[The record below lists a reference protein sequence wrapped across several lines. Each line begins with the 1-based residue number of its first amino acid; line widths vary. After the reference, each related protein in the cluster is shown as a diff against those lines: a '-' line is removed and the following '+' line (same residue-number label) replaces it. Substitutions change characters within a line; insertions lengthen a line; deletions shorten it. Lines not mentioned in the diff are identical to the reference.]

1 VDRESVVDLK
11 DLKGLAA
18 RGGRRTGESERLDGF
33 LAGLA
38 DPGLITSLRRD
49 DHLRRRWLLAA
60 AALVLGLAL
69 GAGGAWWL
77 AGRPVRL
84 SSPEPARLLAVQ
96 GLAFAKAKEIPQAWA
111 DLRVAT
117 EMAPHLADAWAA
129 MGLALFYGG
138 QMEGAE
144 RAFRHCVEIDPADP
158 RGFQGLGDVAFA
170 TGDDDK
176 AEEYWL
182 RGDARRSLAR
192 LRLLR
197 GRFAEA
203 APLIRELALK
213 TPDPVYTPP
222 MVAALRAGR
231 LSPVLRWRL
240 GPGFAGSRSPE
251 TARGWRLYFAQQYGE
266 AVGVFSRVLAG
277 QPRDGSARIG
287 RGWCRLK
294 ARAIPEA
301 RADFEGALAAWP
313 SNYSALN
320 GLGWCLRAQGEA
332 ARAAEAWE
340 RVLALHP
347 ESPEAP
353 ESLKGLGLL
362 AFEQGDFARAGHYLT
377 RSVLQ
382 NPYDLETRTLLEDVL
397 KRGGATPGEMGR

>member
-11 DLKGLAA
+11 NLKAFLAPGA
-18 RGGRRTGESERLDGF
+18 RRGGESARLDGF
-33 LAGLA
+33 LATPA
-38 DPGLITSLRRD
+38 DPVLMSSLRRD
-49 DHLRRRWLLAA
+49 EGLRRRWRLAA

-69 GAGGAWWL
+69 GGGGAWWL
-77 AGRPVRL
+77 FGRPVSL
-84 SSPEPARLLAVQ
+84 SSREPARLLAVQ
-96 GLAFAKAKEIPQAWA
+96 GMAFAKAKEIPQAWA

-138 QMEGAE
+138 QIEDAE
-144 RAFRHCVEIDPADP
+144 RAFRRCAEIDPEDP

-170 TGDDDK
+170 TGDYDK

-192 LRLLR
+192 LRLLQ

-203 APLIRELALK
+203 APLVRELARK
-213 TPDPVYTPP
+213 TPDPVYTPL

-231 LSPVLRWRL
+231 LSPELRWRL
-240 GPGFAGSRSPE
+240 GPGLAGSRSPE
-251 TARGWRLYFAQQYGE
+251 TARGWRLYFAHQYGE
-266 AVGVFSRVLAG
+266 AIGVFSRVLAG

-294 ARAIPEA
+294 ARAVPEA

-362 AFEQGDFARAGHYLT
+362 AFERGDFAGADRYLT

-382 NPYDLETRTLLEDVL
+382 NPYDLETRTLLEEVL